1 MGKFDAAIPSSY
13 ATAAARAITTK
24 DALLHGVVI
33 IAGATATA
41 GSVVVYSGVNT
52 SVPVFACA
60 SVTSGGTVS
69 DGPFTPVVCAGG
81 INVTCTGTAYN
92 HVILYSLLHP

>member
-1 MGKFDAAIPSSY
+1 MEKYSGCIPSSY
-13 ATAAARAITTK
+13 ATAGARAITTK

-41 GSVVVYSGVNT
+41 GSVVVYSGINT

-69 DGPFTPVVCAGG
+69 DGPFSPIVCAGG
-81 INVTCTGTAYN
+81 INITCTGTAYN
-92 HVILYSLLHP
+92 TVILYTNL